1 MGRLPV
7 PVRAFLFSLAIAALV
22 YAGTFL
28 LPMTYSS
35 YTSLYF
41 PQSQQSAASAL
52 SLVKPGSDGDSGV
65 VSNLGGA
72 LTSPLVGSGAQTAM
86 GILTSQTALR
96 EVILKFGL
104 TKRWDLP
111 IEKAIR
117 KLRSNVTTSVD
128 KNSFL
133 ILEVEADTPEESVEM
148 VNTLLRHLDRRA
160 DELTLN
166 VSRKNR
172 EILEAQIARSEK
184 QLAGLQDS
192 MVVAMRDAVVTNLPE
207 VQRVYLDT
215 RQRLTEARVREASAR
230 AELTALEGSLK
241 RIYAKDGFPSN
252 LGSVQAA
259 NASLS
264 KLTEEIQ
271 ARRLSL
277 EEIGASFRK
286 ESPEYRAALK
296 SVRNVESVAS
306 QVIDAERDAVT
317 QGLTPE
323 LARAKAA
330 LAALEVTTR
339 DYDASLSRFEKDLAD
354 SPARYASVERAQAEF
369 SNALSGLGRLRSELE
384 LARVAELRDPSRY
397 ELVDA
402 PMPNREPVSPRR
414 ALISGAVFLL
424 AFALFTVPWVMR
436 RLREEGD

>member
-7 PVRAFLFSLAIAALV
+7 PVRALFFSLALAALV
-22 YAGTFL
+22 YAGTYL

-41 PQSQQSAASAL
+41 PQAQQSAASPL
-52 SLVKPGSDGDSGV
+52 SLVKPGADGDSGIV
-65 VSNLGGA
+65 TNLGGA

-86 GILTSQTALR
+86 GIVTSQTALR

-111 IEKAIR
+111 IEKTLR
-117 KLRSNVTTSVD
+117 KLRSRVTTSVD
-128 KNSFL
+128 KNGFL
-133 ILEVEADTPEESVEM
+133 ILEVEAETPEEAVEM

-160 DELTLN
+160 EELTLN

-172 EILEAQIARSEK
+172 EILEAQVARTEK
-184 QLAGLQDS
+184 RLSGLQDE
-192 MVVAMRDAVVTNLPE
+192 MVVAMRNAVVTNLPE

-215 RQRLTEARVREASAR
+215 RQRLTEARVQEASAR
-230 AELTALEGSLK
+230 AQLTALENSLK
-241 RIYAKDGFPSN
+241 RIYAQEQFPAN
-252 LGSVQAA
+252 LGTVQAA
-259 NASLS
+259 NASLN
-264 KLTEEIQ
+264 KLTDEIQ

-286 ESPEYRAALK
+286 ESPEYRAALTA
-296 SVRNVESVAS
+296 VRNVETVAS
-306 QVIDAERDAVT
+306 QVIEAQRNAVS

-323 LARAKAA
+323 LARAKAE
-330 LAALEVTTR
+330 LAALSVTTR
-339 DYDASLSRFEKDLAD
+339 DYDASLSRFEKDLAE
-354 SPARYASVERAQAEF
+354 SPSRYASVERAQGEF
-369 SNALSGLGRLRSELE
+369 SNALSGLGRLRGELE
-384 LARVAELRDPSRY
+384 LARVAEMRDPSRY

-414 ALISGAVFLL
+414 ALISGAAFLL
-424 AFALFTVPWVMR
+424 AFALFTVPWVLG